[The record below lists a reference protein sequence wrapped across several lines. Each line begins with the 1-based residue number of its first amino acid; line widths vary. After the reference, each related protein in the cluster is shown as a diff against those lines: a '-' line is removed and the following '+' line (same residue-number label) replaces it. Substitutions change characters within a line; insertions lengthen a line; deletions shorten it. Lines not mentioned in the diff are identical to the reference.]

1 MVLDIKDDLIK
12 NLDITPERAKLD
24 FAIGLYV
31 DDKITLGQGARIA
44 SLSQGQFLKE
54 LGKRKIV
61 IHYDI
66 EEFDKDLATLVKLNL
81 L

>member
-1 MVLDIKDDLIK
+1 VRGFDENVIKS
-12 NLDITPERAKLD
+12 LDITPERAKLD

-44 SLSQGQFLKE
+44 SLSQVQFLKE
-54 LGKRKIV
+54 LGKRKID
-61 IHYDI
+61 IHYNI
-66 EEFDKDLATLVKLNL
+66 EKFDKDLDALVKQNL